1 MFTQRRPPT
10 QEEMEHMAFYD
21 HPGYIHPG
29 IRCVDIYRYT
39 YIISTNYLDI
49 LFCHIS
55 RTSDPTRNKRQ
66 YYVFYQWVCFVI
78 FIQVS

>member
-1 MFTQRRPPT
+1 MYKLLRLLIT
-10 QEEMEHMAFYD
+10 
-21 HPGYIHPG
+21 
-29 IRCVDIYRYT
+29 
-39 YIISTNYLDI
+39 
-49 LFCHIS
+49 HIS